1 MLENLKIKLIKIAQD
16 AEKNNLGLEKCGSF
30 SIKDKTSGYIVITP
44 AKIKIE
50 NLKTTNICIVD
61 LKGEKIETLDGI
73 NPSSDLKMHLEV
85 YSARKDIRTFMHI
98 NSTYATTFSIANKV
112 IPPISYDSAS
122 YGWYI
127 YLAKYEERKSDECI
141 TDLIEKLSRSDACL
155 LESNGAIVIS
165 SSTEDILSKVID
177 VEKVA
182 KVYYKALIL
191 NQFKEPKRISRD
203 ELMLYLS
210 NR

>member
-16 AEKNNLGLEKCGSF
+16 AEKNNLGLEKCGSL

-50 NLKTTNICIVD
+50 KLKTTNICIVD
-61 LKGEKIETLDGI
+61 SKGNKIEPLDGV

-85 YSARKDIRTFMHI
+85 YNAKKDIRAFMHI
-98 NSTYATTFSIANKV
+98 NSTYSTVFSIANKV
-112 IPPISYDSAS
+112 IPPISYDAAS
-122 YGWYI
+122 YGGYI

-141 TDLIEKLSRSDACL
+141 ADLIEKLSRSDACL
-155 LESNGAIVIS
+155 LESNGAVVIS
-165 SSTEDILSKVID
+165 SNIDDILSKVMD

-182 KVYYKALIL
+182 KAYYKALTL
-191 NQFKEPKRISRD
+191 NEFKEPKRISRKD
-203 ELMLYLS
+203 LLLYLS